1 MTTKERS
8 MVKGFIHT
16 VKHPVDSIRA
26 LGRGGSLYGL
36 LIIFGFNAVDEL
48 DRAAFDIL
56 APEIRDEF
64 NLGFQGLLTIIA
76 VVAAASLALQVPIA
90 GFADRHSRVRLAI
103 VGALAWSVFSF
114 STGLAGGIVF
124 LAFARSGSAI
134 GKAVNDPTHNS
145 LLADWFP
152 PGDRPRV
159 FAFHRAA
166 NPVGATIGALAAGLL
181 AYYFGWRAP
190 FFVLA
195 VPTLILVFLALRLRE
210 PIRGAQERKA
220 IGADE
225 EAIYIEEQPPSYSE
239 GWRMAWKIGVL
250 RRIFASMPFLTIAF
264 VGFNSLN
271 ILFLEEIFNLDV
283 RERALFTATLAPLS
297 IIGLVIGARISG
309 RLIEKDPGLVL
320 RFLALTSVV
329 IGGLAAV
336 YALSLNLVMAFVSA
350 ALIIIFGAILGPG
363 ILVVLSMAAP
373 PRARSMVF
381 SISSLWILPGL
392 LILPLVGW
400 IADTWGI
407 RYGMITLLPI
417 GLIGGLILAS
427 AGPIIGGDIKD
438 VWQTAAARSEV
449 LLARRK
455 GEEKVI
461 MCKGLNAGYGNV
473 QVLFDID
480 FEVEAGQIVALLGT
494 NGAGKS
500 TLLKVISGI
509 VEADTG
515 AVLLDGRDITHAPPN
530 EIAAHG
536 VTQLPGG
543 AGIFPSLTVA
553 ENLRAASWLNRKS
566 ASKNWDEYHKEALK
580 NFPIL
585 ASRLEEEAGNLSGG
599 QQQILGLAMAFLS
612 RPRLLMI
619 DELSLGLAPV
629 IVEELLPKLQTLAK
643 EGVTIVLV
651 EQSVNVALTVADTA
665 YFMEK
670 GEIKFHGETSE
681 LLERP
686 DVLRSVFLEGASAGL
701 DRAQKE
707 VENLSEAHVEI
718 EEPVK
723 SSSESGSASV
733 LEVSGISRSFG
744 GISAVNDVSFE
755 VYAKEILGFI
765 GPNGAGKTTLF
776 DLIGGFTE
784 ADKGKVALSGRSIH
798 HLTAANRSL
807 RGLGRSFQDARLFPA
822 LTVEETI
829 AVALDR
835 WTTSQDPVSSALHLP
850 NAFDSNRK
858 VAARVNEL
866 IELMNLGAF
875 RTKFIHELSTGTRRI
890 VDLAMVVA
898 HRPIVVLL
906 DEPSSGIAQR
916 EAEALGPVLER
927 LRDEMGCALVI
938 IEHDISLLR
947 SVADRMIALDQG
959 ALIAEGD
966 PALVLSHPT
975 VVSSYLG
982 TDQAVIN
989 RSGVQ
994 RN

>member
-1 MTTKERS
+1 
-8 MVKGFIHT
+8 
-16 VKHPVDSIRA
+16 
-26 LGRGGSLYGL
+26 
-36 LIIFGFNAVDEL
+36 
-48 DRAAFDIL
+48 
-56 APEIRDEF
+56 
-64 NLGFQGLLTIIA
+64 
-76 VVAAASLALQVPIA
+76 
-90 GFADRHSRVRLAI
+90 
-103 VGALAWSVFSF
+103 
-114 STGLAGGIVF
+114 
-124 LAFARSGSAI
+124 
-134 GKAVNDPTHNS
+134 
-145 LLADWFP
+145 
-152 PGDRPRV
+152 
-159 FAFHRAA
+159 
-166 NPVGATIGALAAGLL
+166 
-181 AYYFGWRAP
+181 
-190 FFVLA
+190 
-195 VPTLILVFLALRLRE
+195 
-210 PIRGAQERKA
+210 
-220 IGADE
+220 
-225 EAIYIEEQPPSYSE
+225 
-239 GWRMAWKIGVL
+239 
-250 RRIFASMPFLTIAF
+250 MPFLTIAF

-271 ILFLEEIFNLDV
+271 ILFLEEIFSLDV
-283 RERALFTATLAPLS
+283 RERAIFTAALAPLS

-309 RLIEKDPGLVL
+309 RLIERDPGLVL
-320 RFLALTSVV
+320 RFLALTSVI

-336 YALSLNLVMAFVSA
+336 YALSINLTMAFISA
-350 ALIIIFGAILGPG
+350 ALIIIGGAVLGPG

-417 GLIGGLILAS
+417 GLIGGLILSS
-427 AGPIIGGDIKD
+427 AGPIIGADIKD

-449 LLARRK
+449 LLARKR
-455 GEEKVI
+455 GEEKVL
-461 MCKGLNAGYGNV
+461 MCKGLNAGYGSV

-500 TLLKVISGI
+500 TLLKAISGI

-553 ENLRAASWLNRKS
+553 ENLRAASWLDRSS
-566 ASKNWDEYHKEALK
+566 ASKSWDEHYKKALD
-580 NFPIL
+580 NFPML
-585 ASRLEEEAGNLSGG
+585 AERLEDDAGDLSGG

-629 IVEELLPKLQTLAK
+629 IVEELLPKLQDLAK

-670 GEIKFHGETSE
+670 GEIKFHGETAE
-681 LLERP
+681 LLNRP
-686 DVLRSVFLEGASAGL
+686 DVLRSVFLEGATAGL
-701 DRAQKE
+701 DRSSKE
-707 VENLSEAHVEI
+707 AEDLEEVFEQTEKESEGLAAPKVE
-718 EEPVK
+718 P
-723 SSSESGSASV
+723 V
-733 LEVSGISRSFG
+733 LEVHGISRSFG
-744 GISAVNDVSFE
+744 GITAVSNVSFQ
-755 VYAKEILGFI
+755 VAPKEILGFI

-784 ADKGKVALSGRSIH
+784 SDSGKVALAGRSIH
-798 HLTAANRSL
+798 QLTAANRSL

-822 LTVEETI
+822 LTVEETL

-835 WTTSQDPVSSALHLP
+835 WTTSQDPVSAALHLP

-875 RTKFIHELSTGTRRI
+875 RTKFVHELSTGTRRI

-906 DEPSSGIAQR
+906 DEPSSGIAQK
-916 EAEALGPVLER
+916 EAEALGPVLES
-927 LRDEMGCALVI
+927 LRSEMGCALVI

-947 SVADRMIALDQG
+947 SVVDRMIALDQG
-959 ALIAEGD
+959 AVIAEGD
-966 PALVLSHPT
+966 PAVVLRHPT

-982 TDQAVIN
+982 TDLSVIN
-989 RSGVQ
+989 RSEF
-994 RN
+994 

>member
-1 MTTKERS
+1 MATAERT
-8 MVKGFIHT
+8 MMKGFLNT
-16 VKHPVDSIRA
+16 VKHPVTSIRS

-36 LIIFGFNAVDEL
+36 LIVFGFNAVDEL

-64 NLGFQGLLTIIA
+64 DLGFQGLLTIIA

-90 GFADRHSRVRLAI
+90 GFADRHSRVRLAV
-103 VGALAWSVFSF
+103 VGALAWSLFSF
-114 STGLAGGIVF
+114 STGLATGIVF

-152 PGDRPRV
+152 PADRPRV
-159 FAFHRAA
+159 FSFHRAA

-225 EAIYIEEQPPSYSE
+225 EAVYLEEEPPSYSE

-271 ILFLEEIFNLDV
+271 ILFLEEIFNLDI

-297 IIGLVIGARISG
+297 IIGLVIGSRISG

-320 RFLALTSVV
+320 RFLALTSVI
-329 IGGLAAV
+329 IGGLAAL
-336 YALSLNLVMAFVSA
+336 YALSINLVMAFISA
-350 ALIIIFGAILGPG
+350 ALIIISGAILGPG

-417 GLIGGLILAS
+417 GLIGGLILSS
-427 AGPIIGGDIKD
+427 AGPIISQDIKD

-449 LLARRK
+449 LLARK
-455 GEEKVI
+455 NGEEKVL

-500 TLLKVISGI
+500 TLLKAISGI

-530 EIAAHG
+530 EIAGHG

-543 AGIFPSLTVA
+543 SGIFPSLTVA

-566 ASKNWDEYHKEALK
+566 ASKDWDAYHKRALE

-585 ASRLEEEAGNLSGG
+585 ADRLEDEAGNLSGG
-599 QQQILGLAMAFLS
+599 QQQILALAMAFLS
-612 RPRLLMI
+612 QPRLLMI

-681 LLERP
+681 LLKRP
-686 DVLRSVFLEGASAGL
+686 DVLRSVFLEGASVGL
-701 DRAQKE
+701 DKSQKE
-707 VENLSEAHVEI
+707 A
-718 EEPVK
+718 EEPTGTHFEAEERSEVSEE
-723 SSSESGSASV
+723 SSSATV

-744 GISAVNDVSFE
+744 GISAVNNVSFE
-755 VYAKEILGFI
+755 VHSKEILGFI

-784 ADKGKVALSGRSIH
+784 SDRGKVVLSGRPIH

-858 VAARVNEL
+858 VNARVNEL
-866 IELMNLGAF
+866 IELMNLGSF

-966 PALVLSHPT
+966 PALVLTHPI

-989 RSGVQ
+989 RSGVH
-994 RN
+994 

>member
-1 MTTKERS
+1 
-8 MVKGFIHT
+8 
-16 VKHPVDSIRA
+16 
-26 LGRGGSLYGL
+26 
-36 LIIFGFNAVDEL
+36 
-48 DRAAFDIL
+48 
-56 APEIRDEF
+56 
-64 NLGFQGLLTIIA
+64 
-76 VVAAASLALQVPIA
+76 
-90 GFADRHSRVRLAI
+90 
-103 VGALAWSVFSF
+103 
-114 STGLAGGIVF
+114 
-124 LAFARSGSAI
+124 
-134 GKAVNDPTHNS
+134 
-145 LLADWFP
+145 
-152 PGDRPRV
+152 
-159 FAFHRAA
+159 
-166 NPVGATIGALAAGLL
+166 
-181 AYYFGWRAP
+181 
-190 FFVLA
+190 
-195 VPTLILVFLALRLRE
+195 
-210 PIRGAQERKA
+210 
-220 IGADE
+220 
-225 EAIYIEEQPPSYSE
+225 
-239 GWRMAWKIGVL
+239 
-250 RRIFASMPFLTIAF
+250 MPFLTIAF

-271 ILFLEEIFNLDV
+271 ILFLEEIFSLDV
-283 RERALFTATLAPLS
+283 RERAIFTAALAPLS

-309 RLIEKDPGLVL
+309 RLIERDPGLVL
-320 RFLALTSVV
+320 RFLALTSVI

-336 YALSLNLVMAFVSA
+336 YALSINLAMAFISA
-350 ALIIIFGAILGPG
+350 ALIIIGGAVLGPG

-417 GLIGGLILAS
+417 GLIGGLILSS
-427 AGPIIGGDIKD
+427 AGPIIGADIKD

-449 LLARRK
+449 LLARKR
-455 GEEKVI
+455 GEEKVL
-461 MCKGLNAGYGNV
+461 MCKGLNAGYGSV

-500 TLLKVISGI
+500 TLLKAISGI

-553 ENLRAASWLNRKS
+553 ENLRAASWLDRSS
-566 ASKNWDEYHKEALK
+566 ASKNWDEHYKKALD
-580 NFPIL
+580 NFPML
-585 ASRLEEEAGNLSGG
+585 VERLEDDAGDLSGG

-629 IVEELLPKLQTLAK
+629 IVEELLPKLQDLAK

-670 GEIKFHGETSE
+670 GEIKFHGETAE

-686 DVLRSVFLEGASAGL
+686 DVLRSVFLEGATAGL
-701 DRAQKE
+701 DRSSKE
-707 VENLSEAHVEI
+707 AEDLEEVFEQTERESEGLTAPKA
-718 EEPVK
+718 EP
-723 SSSESGSASV
+723 V
-733 LEVSGISRSFG
+733 LEVHGISRSFG
-744 GISAVNDVSFE
+744 GITAVSNVSFQ
-755 VYAKEILGFI
+755 VAPKEILGFI

-784 ADKGKVALSGRSIH
+784 SDSGKVALAGRSIDQ
-798 HLTAANRSL
+798 LTAANRSL

-822 LTVEETI
+822 LTVEETL

-835 WTTSQDPVSSALHLP
+835 WTTSQDPVSAALHLP

-875 RTKFIHELSTGTRRI
+875 RTKFVHELSTGTRRI

-906 DEPSSGIAQR
+906 DEPSSGIAQK
-916 EAEALGPVLER
+916 EAEALGPVLES
-927 LRDEMGCALVI
+927 LRSEMGCALVI

-947 SVADRMIALDQG
+947 SVVDRMIALDQG
-959 ALIAEGD
+959 AVIAEGD
-966 PALVLSHPT
+966 PAVVLRHPT

-982 TDQAVIN
+982 TDLSVIN
-989 RSGVQ
+989 RSEF
-994 RN
+994 

>member
-1 MTTKERS
+1 
-8 MVKGFIHT
+8 
-16 VKHPVDSIRA
+16 
-26 LGRGGSLYGL
+26 
-36 LIIFGFNAVDEL
+36 
-48 DRAAFDIL
+48 
-56 APEIRDEF
+56 
-64 NLGFQGLLTIIA
+64 
-76 VVAAASLALQVPIA
+76 
-90 GFADRHSRVRLAI
+90 
-103 VGALAWSVFSF
+103 
-114 STGLAGGIVF
+114 
-124 LAFARSGSAI
+124 
-134 GKAVNDPTHNS
+134 
-145 LLADWFP
+145 
-152 PGDRPRV
+152 
-159 FAFHRAA
+159 
-166 NPVGATIGALAAGLL
+166 
-181 AYYFGWRAP
+181 
-190 FFVLA
+190 
-195 VPTLILVFLALRLRE
+195 
-210 PIRGAQERKA
+210 
-220 IGADE
+220 
-225 EAIYIEEQPPSYSE
+225 
-239 GWRMAWKIGVL
+239 
-250 RRIFASMPFLTIAF
+250 
-264 VGFNSLN
+264 N
-271 ILFLEEIFNLDV
+271 ILFLEEIFSLDV
-283 RERALFTATLAPLS
+283 RERAIFTAALAPLS

-309 RLIEKDPGLVL
+309 RLIERDPGLVL
-320 RFLALTSVV
+320 RFLALTSVI

-336 YALSLNLVMAFVSA
+336 YALSINLAMAFISA
-350 ALIIIFGAILGPG
+350 ALIIIGGAVLGPG

-417 GLIGGLILAS
+417 GLIGGLILSS
-427 AGPIIGGDIKD
+427 AGPIIGADIKD

-449 LLARRK
+449 LLARKR
-455 GEEKVI
+455 GEEKVL
-461 MCKGLNAGYGNV
+461 MCKGLNTGYGSV

-500 TLLKVISGI
+500 TLLKAISGI

-553 ENLRAASWLNRKS
+553 ENLRAASWLDRSS
-566 ASKNWDEYHKEALK
+566 ASKNWDEHYKKALD
-580 NFPIL
+580 NFPML
-585 ASRLEEEAGNLSGG
+585 VERLEDDAGDLSGG

-629 IVEELLPKLQTLAK
+629 IVEELLPKLQDLAK

-670 GEIKFHGETSE
+670 GEIKFHGETAE

-686 DVLRSVFLEGASAGL
+686 DVLRSVFLEGATAGL
-701 DRAQKE
+701 DRSSKE
-707 VENLSEAHVEI
+707 AEDLEEVFEQTEKASEGLTAPKA
-718 EEPVK
+718 EP
-723 SSSESGSASV
+723 V
-733 LEVSGISRSFG
+733 LEVHGISRSFG
-744 GISAVNDVSFE
+744 GITAVSNVSFQ
-755 VYAKEILGFI
+755 VAPKEILGFI

-784 ADKGKVALSGRSIH
+784 SDSGKVALAGRSIDQ
-798 HLTAANRSL
+798 LTAANRSL

-822 LTVEETI
+822 LTVEETL

-835 WTTSQDPVSSALHLP
+835 WTTSQDPVSAALHLP

-906 DEPSSGIAQR
+906 DEPSSGIAQK
-916 EAEALGPVLER
+916 EAEALGPVLES
-927 LRDEMGCALVI
+927 LRSEMGCALVI

-947 SVADRMIALDQG
+947 SVVDRMIALDQG
-959 ALIAEGD
+959 AVIAEGD
-966 PALVLSHPT
+966 PAVVLRHPT

-982 TDQAVIN
+982 TDLSVIN
-989 RSGVQ
+989 RSEF
-994 RN
+994 

>member
-1 MTTKERS
+1 MMSTGEKS
-8 MVKGFIHT
+8 MMKGFLDT
-16 VKHPVDSIRA
+16 VKHPVTSIRS

-36 LIIFGFNAVDEL
+36 LIVFGFNAVDEL

-64 NLGFQGLLTIIA
+64 DLGFQGLLTIIA

-90 GFADRHSRVRLAI
+90 GFADRHSRVRLAV

-114 STGLAGGIVF
+114 STGLATGIVF

-152 PGDRPRV
+152 PADRPRV
-159 FAFHRAA
+159 FSFHRAA

-225 EAIYIEEQPPSYSE
+225 EAIYLEEEPPSYSE

-271 ILFLEEIFNLDV
+271 ILFLEEIFSLDI
-283 RERALFTATLAPLS
+283 RERALFTAALAPLS
-297 IIGLVIGARISG
+297 IIGLVIGAKISG

-320 RFLALTSVV
+320 RFLAFTSVI
-329 IGGLAAV
+329 IGGLAAL
-336 YALSLNLVMAFVSA
+336 YALSINLVMAFISA
-350 ALIIIFGAILGPG
+350 ALIIISGAVLGPG

-417 GLIGGLILAS
+417 GLIGGLILSS
-427 AGPIIGGDIKD
+427 AGPIISEDIKD

-449 LLARRK
+449 LLARK
-455 GEEKVI
+455 NGEEKVL

-500 TLLKVISGI
+500 TLLKAVSGI

-530 EIAAHG
+530 EIAGHG

-543 AGIFPSLTVA
+543 SGIFPSLTVA

-566 ASKNWDEYHKEALK
+566 ASKDWNAYHKRALE

-585 ASRLEEEAGNLSGG
+585 ADRLEDEAGNLSGG
-599 QQQILGLAMAFLS
+599 QQQILALAMAFLS
-612 RPRLLMI
+612 QPRLLMI

-681 LLERP
+681 LLKRP
-686 DVLRSVFLEGASAGL
+686 DVLRSVFLEGASVGL
-701 DRAQKE
+701 DKAQKE
-707 VENLSEAHVEI
+707 A
-718 EEPVK
+718 EEPTDTHLEVK
-723 SSSESGSASV
+723 EPSEISEESSSATV

-755 VYAKEILGFI
+755 VRSKEILGFI

-784 ADKGKVALSGRSIH
+784 SDKGRVVLSGRPIH

-858 VAARVNEL
+858 VTTRVNEL
-866 IELMNLGAF
+866 IELMNLGSF

-966 PALVLSHPT
+966 PALVLTHPI

-989 RSGVQ
+989 RSGVH
-994 RN
+994 

>member
-1 MTTKERS
+1 
-8 MVKGFIHT
+8 
-16 VKHPVDSIRA
+16 
-26 LGRGGSLYGL
+26 
-36 LIIFGFNAVDEL
+36 
-48 DRAAFDIL
+48 AFDIL

-114 STGLAGGIVF
+114 STGLAGGIIF